1 MKKKV
6 TLTLVLIPFLLVIGW
21 AAVNLWQA
29 FHLVPLVLLV
39 DSPWFL
45 AAALGGLNLYENQPV
60 RPRIRLLLVTLS
72 LLGIGMFG
80 YGAFRDSSGALLA
93 SVLLALLAGML
104 SLVFFTPWLKQ
115 ATGAVLC

>member
-6 TLTLVLIPFLLVIGW
+6 ILTWVLVSFLLAVGW

-29 FHLVPLVLLV
+29 FHLVPLVLLI

-45 AAALGGLNLYENQPV
+45 AAALGGLNLYENQPA
-60 RPRIRLLLVTLS
+60 RSKIRLLLVPLS
-72 LLGIGMFG
+72 LLGIGTFG

-93 SVLLALLAGML
+93 SFLLALLAGML
-104 SLVFFTPWLKQ
+104 SLIFFTPWLKQ
-115 ATGAVLC
+115 AIGAVLY